1 MIITPLASSIKNTVR
16 GNLSGGNL
24 FFSLGNI
31 IRTEKPFR
39 ETAPTI
45 EYIVDMESNTLQL
58 GMLWVN
64 PPDITVSGKAPQPKV
79 THSRNASVSS
89 LSSP

>member
-39 ETAPTI
+39 ETAPTSENFFDVKRDTI
-45 EYIVDMESNTLQL
+45 
-58 GMLWVN
+58 
-64 PPDITVSGKAPQPKV
+64 KF
-79 THSRNASVSS
+79 
-89 LSSP
+89 